1 MRVLAI
7 GAHPDDIEFGCG
19 GTLLRHRL
27 AGDAIT
33 LLVMT
38 SGEQGPDAELRT
50 REQEQAASLLGAE
63 LRWGGFLDGSVP
75 ADGDAVRVIEH
86 VIAATAPDVVY
97 THAPQDTHQDHRAT
111 SAAAL
116 AAARRISRVLCFESP
131 SSIGFNPTLYVD
143 IAGLVEPK
151 LDLLRAHMS
160 QVLHLGSLVDLEATE
175 SQARYRGFAA
185 RVREAEAFESHR
197 FLWDPVV
204 VERASHA
211 SLVLPD
217 VRDGVDAASNNEPAS
232 NQSQFGLF
240 ADGGEQSS

>member
-7 GAHPDDIEFGCG
+7 GAHPDDVEFGCG

-27 AGDAIT
+27 AGDAVT

-38 SGEQGPDAELRT
+38 TGERGPDAEMRI
-50 REQEQAASLLGAE
+50 REQEQAASVLGAA
-63 LRWGGFLDGSVP
+63 LCWGGFVDGAVP
-75 ADGDAVRVIEH
+75 VDGDAVGVIEH
-86 VIAATAPDVVY
+86 VISAVAPVVIY

-131 SSIGFNPTLYVD
+131 SSIGFSPTVYVD
-143 IAGLVEPK
+143 IAGLLEAK
-151 LDLLRAHMS
+151 LDLLRTHMS
-160 QVLHLGSLVDLEATE
+160 QVLRLGSLVDLEAAE

-197 FLWDPVV
+197 FLWDPVEV
-204 VERASHA
+204 RGASRPA
-211 SLVLPD
+211 AMLNGLAED
-217 VRDGVDAASNNEPAS
+217 VDAIRRDTTVTDRSLLHPP
-232 NQSQFGLF
+232 
-240 ADGGEQSS
+240 GGEQPT

>member
-1 MRVLAI
+1 MKVLAI

-38 SGEQGPDAELRT
+38 TGEQGPDGDLRT
-50 REQEQAASLLGAE
+50 REQEQAATLLGAD

-75 ADGDAVRVIEH
+75 ASGDAVRVIEH
-86 VIAATAPDVVY
+86 VIAVTSPDVVY

-116 AAARRISRVLCFESP
+116 AAARRVSRVLCFESP

-143 IAGLVEPK
+143 IAGLIESK

-160 QVLHLGSLVDLEATE
+160 QVLHMGSLVDLEATE

-197 FLWDPVV
+197 FLWDPIVA
-204 VERASHA
+204 ERTNATNVTLAELDKAS
-211 SLVLPD
+211 SE
-217 VRDGVDAASNNEPAS
+217 GSTVDWPQIRRFME
-232 NQSQFGLF
+232 
-240 ADGGEQSS
+240 GEQSS

>member
-19 GTLLRHRL
+19 GTLLRHRH
-27 AGDAIT
+27 AGDVIT

-38 SGEQGPDAELRT
+38 TGEQGPDGELRT
-50 REQEQAASLLGAE
+50 REQEQAANLLGAD

-75 ADGDAVRVIEH
+75 ASGDAVRVIEH
-86 VIAATAPDVVY
+86 VIAVTSPDVVY

-116 AAARRISRVLCFESP
+116 AAARRVSRVLCFESP
-131 SSIGFNPTLYVD
+131 SSIGFTPTLYVD
-143 IAGLVEPK
+143 IAGLVESK

-160 QVLHLGSLVDLEATE
+160 QVLHMGSLVDLEATE

-197 FLWDPVV
+197 FLWDPIVAERSNATNV
-204 VERASHA
+204 TLAEFDKASSEGSTVDWPQVRRFVE
-211 SLVLPD
+211 
-217 VRDGVDAASNNEPAS
+217 
-232 NQSQFGLF
+232 
-240 ADGGEQSS
+240 GEQSS

>member
-27 AGDAIT
+27 AGDAVT

-38 SGEQGPDAELRT
+38 TGEQGPDAEMRT
-50 REQEQAASLLGAE
+50 REQEQAAGLLGAD
-63 LRWGGFLDGSVP
+63 LRWGGFLDGSVS
-75 ADGDAVRVIEH
+75 ADSDAVRVIER
-86 VIAATAPDVVY
+86 VIAATSPDVVY

-116 AAARRISRVLCFESP
+116 AAARRVSRVLCFESP
-131 SSIGFNPTLYVD
+131 SSSGFNPTLYVD

-160 QVLHLGSLVDLEATE
+160 QVLRMGSLVDLEATE

-197 FLWDPVV
+197 FLWDPVIA
-204 VERASHA
+204 ERSSRAA
-211 SLVLPD
+211 IVLTEL
-217 VRDGVDAASNNEPAS
+217 DAASSDGTAS
-232 NQSQFGLF
+232 DRSPLRRFL
-240 ADGGEQSS
+240 DGEQSS